1 MVYKDFDLVIAFL
14 TLRIAMK
21 DFRILSA
28 LCLFLLVG
36 CQQSVD
42 DLVVNENYPISI
54 EASIGDAGGSR
65 YLGDEPNDAAF
76 ANGDNIG
83 LAYKVG
89 TETENFVQWS
99 FNGSAWTQNGSS
111 MKWKNIGDDHTF
123 YAFYPYSTGASLSV
137 IPMPDL
143 ANQDGTMK
151 SVATRDFLVATKT
164 MKYSNGG
171 EVSFTDSNAF
181 GHVSSLV
188 VLTLNNAGDLASAT
202 INNITLT
209 GTNLVAESTY
219 SFDDGEV
226 TWIDSRN
233 SDDIMSANISTENS
247 TMVGDFRKFYFV
259 VNSST
264 VNLSAVTLSI
274 TYTSAG
280 GEVYKASK
288 TDLTQADGHIQF
300 QSGYFYNYGITVST
314 GNELTISGHDIKPWQ
329 NGDSFDITIDNSQK
343 QNQNS

>member
-1 MVYKDFDLVIAFL
+1 
-14 TLRIAMK
+14 MK
-21 DFRILSA
+21 NLIILSA

-65 YLGDEPNDAAF
+65 YAGNTPNVATF
-76 ANGDNIG
+76 TEGDNIG

-89 TETENFVQWS
+89 TDNATSFVKWTLNDGSWNPATEMN
-99 FNGSAWTQNGSS
+99 
-111 MKWKNIGDDHTF
+111 WKNIGDDHTF
-123 YAFYPYSTGASLSV
+123 YAFYPYNTGASLSV

-143 ANQDGTMK
+143 ANQDGTMV
-151 SVATRDFLVATKT
+151 SVAERDFLVATKT

-171 EVSFTDSNAF
+171 KVSFTGDDAF
-181 GHVSSLV
+181 DHVSSLI
-188 VLTLNNAGDLASAT
+188 VLTLKNAEDLASAT

-226 TWIDSRN
+226 TWIDSRD

-247 TMVGDFRKFYFV
+247 AMVGDFRKFYFV
-259 VNSST
+259 VNSGT
-264 VNLSAVTLSI
+264 VNLSEVTLGI

-288 TDLTQADGHIQF
+288 TDLSKTGGHTQF
-300 QSGYFYNYGITVST
+300 QKGHSYNYGITIT
-314 GNELTISGHDIKPWQ
+314 TDQKLTISGHTINTWQ
-329 NGDSFDITIDNSQK
+329 NGGSFDITIDNSEK

>member
-1 MVYKDFDLVIAFL
+1 MVYKDFYLVIAFL
-14 TLRIAMK
+14 TLKITMK
-21 DFRILSA
+21 THVITVLS
-28 LCLFLLVG
+28 LCLSLLVG

-42 DLVVNENYPISI
+42 DLTVNEECPISI

-65 YLGDEPNDAAF
+65 YSGDEPNDAAF
-76 ANGDNIG
+76 AIRDNIG

-89 TETENFVQWS
+89 TVTTDFVQWTLNDG
-99 FNGSAWTQNGSS
+99 FWNPATEMN
-111 MKWKNIGDDHTF
+111 WKNIGDDHTF
-123 YAFYPYSTGASLSV
+123 YAFYPYKTGASLSKV
-137 IPMPDL
+137 PMPALTDQ
-143 ANQDGTMK
+143 NGTMP
-151 SVATRDFLVATKT
+151 SVAAHDFLVATKI

-171 EVSFTDSNAF
+171 KVSFTDSNAF

-188 VLTLNNAGDLASAT
+188 VLTLKNAGDLASAK
-202 INNITLT
+202 INNISLE
-209 GTNLVAESTY
+209 GTDLVAESTY

-226 TWIDSRN
+226 AWIDSRD

-247 TMVGDFRKFYFV
+247 AMVGDFRKFYFV
-259 VNSST
+259 VNSGT
-264 VNLSAVTLSI
+264 VNLSEVTLGI

-288 TDLTQADGHIQF
+288 TDLSKTGGHTQF
-300 QSGYFYNYGITVST
+300 QKGHSYNYGITIT
-314 GNELTISGHDIKPWQ
+314 TDQILTISGHTINTWQ

>member
-1 MVYKDFDLVIAFL
+1 
-14 TLRIAMK
+14 MK
-21 DFRILSA
+21 NLIILSA
-28 LCLFLLVG
+28 FCLFLLVG

-65 YLGDEPNDAAF
+65 YLATTFDAAAF
-76 ANGDNIG
+76 TDKDEVG

-89 TETENFVQWS
+89 TDNATSFVKWTLNDDSWNPATE
-99 FNGSAWTQNGSS
+99 

-123 YAFYPYSTGASLSV
+123 YAFYPYGDDGGSSTLGQV
-137 IPMPDL
+137 KMPVL
-143 ANQDGTMK
+143 TGQDGTMA

-171 EVSFTDSNAF
+171 EVSFTENNAF
-181 GHVSSLV
+181 DHVSSLV
-188 VLTLNNAGDLASAT
+188 VLTLKNAGDLASAT

-219 SFDDGEV
+219 SFDNNTV
-226 TWIDSRN
+226 TRIS

-247 TMVGDFRKFYFV
+247 AMVGDFRKFYFV

-264 VNLSAVTLSI
+264 VDLSAVTLSI

-280 GEVYKASK
+280 GEAYEASK
-288 TDLTQADGHIQF
+288 TNLSQTEGHTQF

-314 GNELTISGHDIKPWQ
+314 GNVLTISGHTINKWK

>member
-1 MVYKDFDLVIAFL
+1 M
-14 TLRIAMK
+14 
-21 DFRILSA
+21 
-28 LCLFLLVG
+28 
-36 CQQSVD
+36 
-42 DLVVNENYPISI
+42 N
-54 EASIGDAGGSR
+54 
-65 YLGDEPNDAAF
+65 
-76 ANGDNIG
+76 
-83 LAYKVG
+83 
-89 TETENFVQWS
+89 
-99 FNGSAWTQNGSS
+99 
-111 MKWKNIGDDHTF
+111 WKNIGDEHTF

-181 GHVSSLV
+181 DHVSSLV
-188 VLTLNNAGDLASAT
+188 VLTLNNTGDLASAK
-202 INNITLT
+202 INNITLI

-219 SFDDGEV
+219 SFDNKTV
-226 TWIDSRN
+226 TRIN
-233 SDDIMSANISTENS
+233 SNDAMSANISGENS
-247 TMVGDFRKFYFV
+247 AMVGDFRKFYFV

-288 TDLTQADGHIQF
+288 TDLSKTGGHTQF
-300 QSGYFYNYGITVST
+300 QKGHSYNYGITVST
-314 GNELTISGHDIKPWQ
+314 GNVLTISGHTINTWQ